1 MHPGHLGQQ
10 LSMRAR
16 RAHEKP
22 DHMLRRLAAGAKIPD
37 NRVDFGLYFLIKP
50 AEIIDLLEARKPG
63 HLHKRPGLI
72 DRKRA
77 QKQRGR
83 WLITISRGEEQLV
96 EHIFV

>member
-22 DHMLRRLAAGAKIPD
+22 DHMLGRLATGAKLPD
-37 NRVDFGLYFLIKP
+37 DLVDLRFYFLIEP
-50 AEIIDLLEARKPG
+50 AEIVDLLEARKPG

-83 WLITISRGEEQLV
+83 WLIAISRGEEQLV